1 MVIFQR
7 HNLCLGNRLAAGQ
20 GKPYLLTQ
28 SNRCPEIMIVPTPS
42 EPQSGQD
49 LSDRVRRLTYR
60 ASYTGMKETDLL
72 LGHFARTHLPYLDAA
87 GLDEFEAI
95 LAAGDIAIY
104 AWVMGNEQVPEVYDT
119 PFFI

>member
-1 MVIFQR
+1 MPI
-7 HNLCLGNRLAAGQ
+7 
-20 GKPYLLTQ
+20 
-28 SNRCPEIMIVPTPS
+28 PS
-42 EPQSGQD
+42 EPQSNQD

-72 LGHFARTHLPYLDAA
+72 LGHFARTHLPHLDAA

-104 AWVMGNEQVPEVYDT
+104 AWVMGNEQVPDVYDT
-119 PFFI
+119 PVFHLIKKFNKSTKKKKK